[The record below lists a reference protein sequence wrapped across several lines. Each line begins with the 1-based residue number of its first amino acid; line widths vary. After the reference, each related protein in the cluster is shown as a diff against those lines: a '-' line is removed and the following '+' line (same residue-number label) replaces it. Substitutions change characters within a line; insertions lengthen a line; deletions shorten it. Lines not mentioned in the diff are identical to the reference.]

1 LELAFSIQ
9 PELRRIEIV
18 KGVSIKQ
25 RNSSAGVFPG
35 SDALHPVLAR
45 IYAGRNINHIDQT
58 EYPLSRLIQPGQ
70 LKGIDTAVDLL
81 YTAIRNDERI
91 LVVGDFDVD
100 GATSTTLALKVLT
113 AFGAKHVDYLVP
125 DRFKYGYGLTPEIV
139 QVAKERSPQLIV
151 TVDNGIASIDGVN
164 AAHDLGIKVLIT
176 DHHLPGKT
184 LPQADAIVNPNQP
197 GDSFPSKSLA
207 GVGVIFYVMT
217 ALRTRLRDDGWF
229 EERGI
234 EEPMLSTWLD
244 LVALG
249 TVADMVALDYNNRI
263 LVANGLARIQKGQ
276 SQPGI
281 LAILQLANRNPRQL
295 SASDLGY
302 VLAPRINAAGRLD
315 DMSIGIECL
324 LSPTVVQASE
334 FASRLE
340 NLNLERREIQGDM
353 QQQAAE
359 AVEEIGAEEN
369 SLPLG
374 LCLFDER
381 WHQGIVGLIA
391 SKMKDRFNRPVIAFA
406 KGDDGLLKGSARSV
420 TGINIRDALDT
431 IATTHPGLLLK
442 FGGHAMAAG
451 LTIEQNRFDEFA
463 AAFAEEIERL
473 GYDGNQAEIIITDGE
488 LSSDELNLDV
498 AQLLKDA
505 GPWGQGFPEPLFE
518 GRFEVIEHRI
528 LKERHLKLLVEAG
541 DNELIDAI
549 AFNSVESGEQMQLN
563 RIRATYRLD
572 VNEFR
577 GQRKAQLIID
587 YFQTE

>member
-1 LELAFSIQ
+1 MM
-9 PELRRIEIV
+9 

-25 RNSSAGVFPG
+25 RSANTRAFPG

-45 IYAGRNINHIDQT
+45 IYAGRNIDHIDQT
-58 EYPLSRLIQPGQ
+58 EYPLSRLIPPNQ
-70 LKGIDTAVDLL
+70 LKGIDAAVDLL
-81 YTAIRNDERI
+81 CHAIRNNERI
-91 LVVGDFDVD
+91 LIVGDFDVD
-100 GATSTTLALKVLT
+100 GATSTALALKVLN

-139 QVAKERSPQLIV
+139 QVAKERDPQLIV

-164 AAHDLGIKVLIT
+164 AAHEHGIKVLIT
-176 DHHLPGKT
+176 DHHLPGAT

-197 GDSFPSKSLA
+197 GDIFASKSLA

-217 ALRTRLRDDGWF
+217 ALRARLRDEGWF
-229 EERGI
+229 EEVGI
-234 EEPMLSTWLD
+234 KEPVLSTWLD

-249 TVADMVALDYNNRI
+249 TVADMASLDYNNRI
-263 LVANGLARIQKGQ
+263 LVANGLARIQNGQ
-276 SQPGI
+276 CQPGI

-340 NLNLERREIQGDM
+340 TLNLERREIQVDM
-353 QQQAAE
+353 QRQAAE
-359 AVEEIGAEEN
+359 AVEEISAN
-369 SLPLG
+369 YKSLPQG
-374 LCLFDER
+374 LCLFDDR

-406 KGDDGLLKGSARSV
+406 RGDDGLLKGSARSV
-420 TGINIRDALDT
+420 SGINIRDALDT

-451 LTIEQNRFDEFA
+451 LTIEQDRFEVFA
-463 AAFAEEIERL
+463 AAFASEIERL
-473 GYDGNQAEIIITDGE
+473 GYDGNLAETIITDGE
-488 LSSDELNLDV
+488 LSSEELSLDV

-518 GRFEVIEHRI
+518 GCFEVIDLRI

-541 DNELIDAI
+541 DNEPLDAI
-549 AFNSVESGEQMQLN
+549 AFNSVEAGQQVKLD

>member
-1 LELAFSIQ
+1 M
-9 PELRRIEIV
+9 

-58 EYPLSRLIQPGQ
+58 EYPLSRLIPPGQ

-139 QVAKERSPQLIV
+139 QVAKARNPQLIV

-176 DHHLPGKT
+176 DHHLPGET

-217 ALRTRLRDDGWF
+217 ALRTRLRDEGWF
-229 EERGI
+229 ESNAI

-334 FASRLE
+334 FASQLE

-451 LTIEQNRFDEFA
+451 LTIEQNRFNEFA

-541 DNELIDAI
+541 DNEPIDAI

>member
-1 LELAFSIQ
+1 MN
-9 PELRRIEIV
+9 
-18 KGVSIKQ
+18 KVSIKQ
-25 RNSSAGVFPG
+25 RNANTRVFPG

-58 EYPLSRLIQPGQ
+58 EYPLSRLISPNQ
-70 LKGIDTAVDLL
+70 LKGINVAVDLL
-81 YTAIRNDERI
+81 CHSIRNDERI
-91 LVVGDFDVD
+91 LIVGDFDVD
-100 GATSTTLALKVLT
+100 GATSTTLALQVLE

-139 QVAKERSPQLIV
+139 QVANERNPHLIV

-164 AAHDLGIKVLIT
+164 AAHELGIKVLIT
-176 DHHLPGKT
+176 DHHLPGVT

-197 GDSFPSKSLA
+197 GDTFASKSLA

-217 ALRTRLRDDGWF
+217 ALRTRLRDENWF
-229 EERGI
+229 EEHGI
-234 EEPMLSTWLD
+234 KEPVLSAWLD

-249 TVADMVALDYNNRI
+249 TVADMASLDYNNRI

-276 SQPGI
+276 CQPGI
-281 LAILQLANRNPRQL
+281 MAILQLANRDPRQL
-295 SASDLGY
+295 SANDLGY

-334 FASRLE
+334 FATRLE
-340 NLNLERREIQGDM
+340 SLNLERREIQADM

-359 AVEEIGAEEN
+359 AVEEIGADDK
-369 SLPLG
+369 SLPQG
-374 LCLFDER
+374 ICLFDDR

-391 SKMKDRFNRPVIAFA
+391 SKLKDRFNRPVIAFA
-406 KGDDGLLKGSARSV
+406 RGDDGLLKGSARSV
-420 TGINIRDALDT
+420 SGINIRDALDT
-431 IATTHPGLLLK
+431 IATTRPGLLLK

-451 LTIEQNRFDEFA
+451 LTIEQDRLDEFA
-463 AAFAEEIERL
+463 TAFASEIERL

-488 LSSDELNLDV
+488 LSSEELNLDV

-518 GRFEVIEHRI
+518 GRFEVIDHRI
-528 LKERHLKLLVEAG
+528 LKERHLKLVVETG
-541 DNELIDAI
+541 NNKPLDAI
-549 AFNSVESGEQMQLN
+549 AFNSIESGQQVQLN

-587 YFQTE
+587 YLQTE

>member
-1 LELAFSIQ
+1 MM
-9 PELRRIEIV
+9 

-25 RNSSAGVFPG
+25 RSANTRAFPG

-45 IYAGRNINHIDQT
+45 IYAGRNIDHIDQT
-58 EYPLSRLIQPGQ
+58 EYPLSRLIPPNQ
-70 LKGIDTAVDLL
+70 LKGIDAAVDLL
-81 YTAIRNDERI
+81 CHAIRNNERI
-91 LVVGDFDVD
+91 LIVGDFDVD
-100 GATSTTLALKVLT
+100 GATSTALALKVLN

-139 QVAKERSPQLIV
+139 QVAKERDPQLIV

-164 AAHDLGIKVLIT
+164 AAHEHGIKVLIT
-176 DHHLPGKT
+176 DHHLPGAT

-197 GDSFPSKSLA
+197 GDIFASKSLA

-217 ALRTRLRDDGWF
+217 ALRARLRDEGWF
-229 EERGI
+229 EEVGI
-234 EEPMLSTWLD
+234 KEPVLSTWLD

-249 TVADMVALDYNNRI
+249 TVADMASLDYNNRI
-263 LVANGLARIQKGQ
+263 LVANGLARIQNGQ
-276 SQPGI
+276 CQPGI

-340 NLNLERREIQGDM
+340 TLNLERREIQGDM

-359 AVEEIGAEEN
+359 AVEEISAN
-369 SLPLG
+369 YKSLPQG
-374 LCLFDER
+374 LCLFDDR

-406 KGDDGLLKGSARSV
+406 RGDDGLLKGSARSV
-420 TGINIRDALDT
+420 SGINIRDALDT

-451 LTIEQNRFDEFA
+451 LTIEQDRFEVFA
-463 AAFAEEIERL
+463 AAFASEIERL
-473 GYDGNQAEIIITDGE
+473 GYDGNLAETIITDGE
-488 LSSDELNLDV
+488 LSSEELSLDV

-518 GRFEVIEHRI
+518 GCFEVIDLRI

-541 DNELIDAI
+541 DNEPLDAI
-549 AFNSVESGEQMQLN
+549 AFNSVEAGQQVKLD

>member
-1 LELAFSIQ
+1 MKEA
-9 PELRRIEIV
+9 
-18 KGVSIKQ
+18 SIKQ
-25 RNSSAGVFPG
+25 RTASESVFPG

-58 EYPLSRLIQPGQ
+58 EYPLSRLIPPNQ
-70 LKGIDTAVDLL
+70 LKGIDIAVDLL

-91 LVVGDFDVD
+91 LIVGDFDVD
-100 GATSTTLALKVLT
+100 GATSTTLAIKVLT
-113 AFGAKHVDYLVP
+113 AFGAKQVDYLVP

-139 QVAKERSPQLIV
+139 QVAKERNPQLIV

-164 AAHDLGIKVLIT
+164 AAHDLDIKVLIT

-217 ALRTRLRDDGWF
+217 ALRARFRDEGWF
-229 EERGI
+229 EENGI
-234 EEPMLSTWLD
+234 KEPMLSTWLD

-249 TVADMVALDYNNRI
+249 TVADMVSLDYNNRI
-263 LVANGLARIQKGQ
+263 LVANGLARIQNGQ
-276 SQPGI
+276 CQPGI

-340 NLNLERREIQGDM
+340 TLNLERREIQGDM
-353 QQQAAE
+353 QQQATQ
-359 AVEEIGAEEN
+359 AVEEIGTEGN
-369 SLPLG
+369 TLPQG
-374 LCLFDER
+374 LCLFDDR

-391 SKMKDRFNRPVIAFA
+391 SKMKDRLNRPVIAFA
-406 KGDDGLLKGSARSV
+406 QGDDGLLKGSARSV
-420 TGINIRDALDT
+420 SGINIRDALDT

-451 LTIEQNRFDEFA
+451 LTIERSRFDEFA
-463 AAFAEEIERL
+463 AAFAREIERL
-473 GYDGNQAEIIITDGE
+473 GYDGDQAEIIITDGE
-488 LSSDELNLDV
+488 LSSNELNLDV

-518 GRFEVIEHRI
+518 GRFEVIEHRV

-541 DNELIDAI
+541 DSEPMDAI
-549 AFNSVESGEQMQLN
+549 AFNSVESGDQMQLN

>member
-1 LELAFSIQ
+1 M
-9 PELRRIEIV
+9 
-18 KGVSIKQ
+18 
-25 RNSSAGVFPG
+25 
-35 SDALHPVLAR
+35 LAR
-45 IYAGRNINHIDQT
+45 IYAGRKIEHIEQT
-58 EYPLSRLIQPGQ
+58 EYPLSRLIPPGD

-81 YTAIRNDERI
+81 CHAIQNDERI

-100 GATSTTLALKVLT
+100 GATSTTLAIKVLT
-113 AFGAKHVDYLVP
+113 ALGAKHVDYLVP

-139 QVAKERSPQLIV
+139 EVARERNPDLIV
-151 TVDNGIASIDGVN
+151 TVDNGIASIGGVQ
-164 AAHDLGIKVLIT
+164 AAHGLGIKVLIT
-176 DHHLPGKT
+176 DHHLPGET
-184 LPQADAIVNPNQP
+184 LPHADAIVNPNQP
-197 GDSFPSKSLA
+197 GDTFASKSLA

-217 ALRTRLRDDGWF
+217 ALRARLRETGWF
-229 EERGI
+229 EQADI
-234 EEPMLSTWLD
+234 KEPALSTWLD

-249 TVADMVALDYNNRI
+249 TVADMVSLDYNNRI
-263 LVANGLARIQKGQ
+263 LVANGLARIQNGQ
-276 SQPGI
+276 CQPGI

-295 SASDLGY
+295 SASDLGF

-324 LSPTVVQASE
+324 LSPGVTQASE

-340 NLNLERREIQGDM
+340 SLNLERREMQGDM
-353 QQQAAE
+353 QQQATV
-359 AVEEIGAEEN
+359 AVEELNAQEN
-369 SLPLG
+369 SLPPG

-406 KGDDGLLKGSARSV
+406 RGEDTLLKGSARSV
-420 TGINIRDALDT
+420 AGINIRDALDT

-451 LTIEQNRFDEFA
+451 LTIEQSRFNDFA
-463 AAFAEEIERL
+463 TAFASEIKRL
-473 GYDGNQAEIIITDGE
+473 GYDGEQAEIIVTDGE
-488 LSSDELNLDV
+488 LSKEELTIDV

-518 GRFEVIEHRI
+518 GRFDIIEQRI
-528 LKERHLKLLVEAG
+528 LKERHLKMLVDTG
-541 DNELIDAI
+541 DNQPLDAI
-549 AFNSVESGEQMQLN
+549 AFNSVESGQQPDLN

-587 YFQTE
+587 FFQDDQAD

>member
-1 LELAFSIQ
+1 M
-9 PELRRIEIV
+9 

-25 RNSSAGVFPG
+25 RSANTRAFPG

-45 IYAGRNINHIDQT
+45 IYAGRNIDHIDQT
-58 EYPLSRLIQPGQ
+58 EYPLSRLIPPNQ
-70 LKGIDTAVDLL
+70 LKGIDAAVDLL
-81 YTAIRNDERI
+81 CHAIRNNERI
-91 LVVGDFDVD
+91 LIVGDFDVD
-100 GATSTTLALKVLT
+100 GATSTALALKVLN

-139 QVAKERSPQLIV
+139 QVAKERDPQLIV

-164 AAHDLGIKVLIT
+164 AAHEHGIKVLIT
-176 DHHLPGKT
+176 DHHLPGAT

-197 GDSFPSKSLA
+197 GDIFASKSLA

-217 ALRTRLRDDGWF
+217 ALRARLRDEGWF
-229 EERGI
+229 EEVGI
-234 EEPMLSTWLD
+234 KEPVLSTWLD

-249 TVADMVALDYNNRI
+249 TVADMASLDYNNRI
-263 LVANGLARIQKGQ
+263 LVANGLARIQNGQ
-276 SQPGI
+276 CQPGI

-340 NLNLERREIQGDM
+340 TLNLERREIQVDM
-353 QQQAAE
+353 QRQAAE
-359 AVEEIGAEEN
+359 AVEEISAN
-369 SLPLG
+369 YKSLPQG
-374 LCLFDER
+374 LCLFDDR

-406 KGDDGLLKGSARSV
+406 RGDDGLLKGSARSV
-420 TGINIRDALDT
+420 SGINIRDALDT

-451 LTIEQNRFDEFA
+451 LTIEQDRFEVFA
-463 AAFAEEIERL
+463 AAFASEIERL
-473 GYDGNQAEIIITDGE
+473 GYDGNLAETIITDGE
-488 LSSDELNLDV
+488 LSSEELSLDV

-518 GRFEVIEHRI
+518 GCFEVIDLRI

-541 DNELIDAI
+541 DNEPLDAI
-549 AFNSVESGEQMQLN
+549 AFNSVEAGQQVKLD

>member
-1 LELAFSIQ
+1 MN
-9 PELRRIEIV
+9 
-18 KGVSIKQ
+18 KVSIKQ
-25 RNSSAGVFPG
+25 RNANTRVFPG

-58 EYPLSRLIQPGQ
+58 EYPLSRLISPNQ
-70 LKGIDTAVDLL
+70 LKGIDVAVDLL
-81 YTAIRNDERI
+81 CHSIRNDERI
-91 LVVGDFDVD
+91 LIVGDFDVD
-100 GATSTTLALKVLT
+100 GATSTTLALQVLE

-139 QVAKERSPQLIV
+139 QVANERNPHLIV

-164 AAHDLGIKVLIT
+164 AAHELGIKVLIT
-176 DHHLPGKT
+176 DHHLPGVT

-197 GDSFPSKSLA
+197 GDTFASKSLA

-217 ALRTRLRDDGWF
+217 ALRTRLRDENWF
-229 EERGI
+229 EEHGI
-234 EEPMLSTWLD
+234 KEPVLSAWLD

-249 TVADMVALDYNNRI
+249 TVADMASLDYNNRI

-276 SQPGI
+276 CQPGI
-281 LAILQLANRNPRQL
+281 MAILQLANRDPRQL
-295 SASDLGY
+295 SANDLGY

-334 FASRLE
+334 FATRLE
-340 NLNLERREIQGDM
+340 SLNLERREIQADM

-359 AVEEIGAEEN
+359 AVEEIGADDK
-369 SLPLG
+369 SLPQG
-374 LCLFDER
+374 ICLFDDR

-391 SKMKDRFNRPVIAFA
+391 SKLKDRFNRPVIAFA
-406 KGDDGLLKGSARSV
+406 RGDDGLLKGSARSV
-420 TGINIRDALDT
+420 SGINIRDALDT
-431 IATTHPGLLLK
+431 IATTRPGLLLK

-451 LTIEQNRFDEFA
+451 LTIEQDRLDEFA
-463 AAFAEEIERL
+463 TAFASEIERL

-488 LSSDELNLDV
+488 LSSEELNLDV

-518 GRFEVIEHRI
+518 GRFEVIDHRI
-528 LKERHLKLLVEAG
+528 LKERHLKLVVETG
-541 DNELIDAI
+541 NNKPLDAI
-549 AFNSVESGEQMQLN
+549 AFNSIESGQQVQLN

-587 YFQTE
+587 YLQTE

>member
-1 LELAFSIQ
+1 M
-9 PELRRIEIV
+9 
-18 KGVSIKQ
+18 KGASIKK

-35 SDALHPVLAR
+35 SDKLHPVLAR
-45 IYAGRNINHIDQT
+45 IFAGRNINHIDQT
-58 EYPLSRLIQPGQ
+58 EYPLSRLVPPDQ
-70 LKGIDTAVDLL
+70 LKGIDSAVDLL
-81 YTAIRNDERI
+81 YTMIRNDKRI
-91 LVVGDFDVD
+91 LIVGDFDVD
-100 GATSTTLALKVLT
+100 GATSTTLAIKVLN

-139 QVAKERSPQLIV
+139 QVAKERNPHLIV

-164 AAHDLGIKVLIT
+164 AARDLGVKVLIT
-176 DHHLPGKT
+176 DHHLPGET

-217 ALRTRLRDDGWF
+217 ALRARLRDEGWF
-229 EERGI
+229 EEKGI
-234 EEPMLSTWLD
+234 KEPMLSTWLD

-263 LVANGLARIQKGQ
+263 LVANGLARIQNGQ
-276 SQPGI
+276 CQPGI

-295 SASDLGY
+295 SAGDLGY
-302 VLAPRINAAGRLD
+302 VVAPRINAAGRLD

-334 FASRLE
+334 FASQLE
-340 NLNLERREIQGDM
+340 ALNLERREIQGDM
-353 QQQAAE
+353 QKQAAE
-359 AVEEIGAEEN
+359 AVEEIGTEES
-369 SLPLG
+369 SLPQG
-374 LCLFDER
+374 LCLFDDR

-406 KGDDGLLKGSARSV
+406 QGDDDLLKGSARSV
-420 TGINIRDALDT
+420 SGINIRDALDT

-463 AAFAEEIERL
+463 AAFAREIEHL
-473 GYDGNQAEIIITDGE
+473 GYNGDQAEIIITDGE
-488 LSSDELNLDV
+488 LSSEELSLDV

-518 GRFEVIEHRI
+518 GRFEVIEHRV

-541 DNELIDAI
+541 DSEPMDAI